1 MWKKVLLIIA
11 AAALA
16 CGVAIIIINSTVS
29 ADGKN
34 PPTIL
39 VPVPQEP
46 DTIDPNGVQI
56 VYLEPIHPDEFEI
69 EQVIDQG
76 ERVNGI
82 IHGPSNETD
91 HRCLVYLEPIQP
103 GETSSKVSKI
113 VCTAGPVESIDG
125 MSLDSSYLIAK
136 FYNWTGYTWLLVEYY
151 GSLACSPTI
160 SYGVVDLPDS
170 LDNKFASGKAYS
182 DCDQIQVY
190 DLNNYSGPT
199 YSCGASCSSFYA
211 LNDHVSSWRVRD

>member
-1 MWKKVLLIIA
+1 MWKKTALIIGA
-11 AAALA
+11 FALA
-16 CGVAIIIINSTVS
+16 CGLAIIIINTTVS
-29 ADGKN
+29 ADGEIL
-34 PPTIL
+34 PLEL
-39 VPVPQEP
+39 VPLSQDP
-46 DTIDPNGVQI
+46 DSIDPGGVQI
-56 VYLEPIHPDEFEI
+56 VFLEPFHPDDLI
-69 EQVIDQG
+69 SEQEIDQG

-82 IHGPSNETD
+82 VLGPSDEID
-91 HRCLVYLEPIQP
+91 RRCLVYLEPIQP
-103 GETSSKVSKI
+103 GENSSKVLDV
-113 VCTAGPVESIDG
+113 VCTAGPVGSIGG

-136 FYNWTGYTWLLVEYY
+136 FYNWTGYAWLLVEYY

-170 LDNKFASGKAYS
+170 LDNKFASGKSYS

-190 DLNNYSGPT
+190 DFNNYSGAA